1 MSKFLDRFGREW
13 SIRTGGLRRQS
24 VRARAIGDT
33 NAVSIA
39 GDQDRPG
46 VFLILHGID
55 GRTVWSTWLP
65 FRTLEEADEAS
76 GDVAFLHRIVDE
88 LYYNSQA

>member
-1 MSKFLDRFGREW
+1 MSKFLDRFGRGW

-24 VRARAIGDT
+24 IRARAIGDT
-33 NAVSIA
+33 DAVSIA

-46 VFLILHGID
+46 IFLSLYGID
-55 GRTVWSTWLP
+55 GRTVWSTWVP
-65 FRTLEEADEAS
+65 FRTLDEADEAA
-76 GDVAFLHRIVDE
+76 GDDGFLHRIVDE